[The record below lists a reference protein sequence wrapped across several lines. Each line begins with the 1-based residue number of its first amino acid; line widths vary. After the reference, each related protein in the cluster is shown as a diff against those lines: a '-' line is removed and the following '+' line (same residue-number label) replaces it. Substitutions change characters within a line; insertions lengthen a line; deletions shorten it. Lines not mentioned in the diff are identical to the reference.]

1 MGGSKRAHNK
11 RTNRSKLMS
20 FMEDNPPHP
29 HFSSLPPPPK
39 FLRFRR
45 HWIQP
50 PLLENPAHAHGHG
63 VVSSRVVTR
72 PKKALAKILN
82 AKRSFALMAG
92 VQGRGS
98 TRI

>member
-50 PLLENPAHAHGHG
+50 PTVENPAHAHAILPHKLFHTMHITLTPN
-63 VVSSRVVTR
+63 SQILCCRVYV
-72 PKKALAKILN
+72 
-82 AKRSFALMAG
+82 
-92 VQGRGS
+92 
-98 TRI
+98 

>member
-50 PLLENPAHAHGHG
+50 PLLENPAHAHGEEEK
-63 VVSSRVVTR
+63 T
-72 PKKALAKILN
+72 KKMKGKKPLEGKHE
-82 AKRSFALMAG
+82 KRE
-92 VQGRGS
+92 Q
-98 TRI
+98 TK